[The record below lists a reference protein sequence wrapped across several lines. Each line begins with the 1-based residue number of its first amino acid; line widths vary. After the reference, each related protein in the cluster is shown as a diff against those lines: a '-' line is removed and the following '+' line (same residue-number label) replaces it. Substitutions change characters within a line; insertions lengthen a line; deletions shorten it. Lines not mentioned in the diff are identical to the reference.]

1 MVNNLKI
8 RWNESKRTVPGDSRR
23 EVKNLKSKTVDQ
35 SKVSVGHLMQPDQA
49 NIEGNVHGGE
59 VMKLMDS
66 CAGIVARRHSRRNT
80 VTAMVDELEFMEAIH
95 VGELVTCYGQLTYVG
110 KQSMEVLVTVTVEDL
125 QLSQPPKVALTAY
138 FTMVAL
144 DINGDPTA
152 VPELE
157 LRTDEE
163 RRLYEEGEKRYLRH
177 KKNRQKRKEKEK
189 AEIE

>member
-1 MVNNLKI
+1 MVNNFTN
-8 RWNESKRTVPGDSRR
+8 RWNESKRTVPIDSRK
-23 EVKNLKSKTVDQ
+23 EVKHLKSKTVDQ

-125 QLSQPPKVALTAY
+125 QLSQPPKVALTTY

-177 KKNRQKRKEKEK
+177 KRNRQKRKEKEK
-189 AEIE
+189 AEQ

>member
-1 MVNNLKI
+1 M
-8 RWNESKRTVPGDSRR
+8 
-23 EVKNLKSKTVDQ
+23 KSKTVEQ
-35 SKVSVGHLMQPDQA
+35 SRVSVGHLMQPDQA
-49 NIEGNVHGGE
+49 NLEGNVHGGE

-125 QLSQPPKVALTAY
+125 QLSEPPKLALTAF

-144 DINGDPTA
+144 DINSNPTA

-157 LRTDEE
+157 LKTDEE
-163 RRLYEEGEKRYLRH
+163 KRLYQAGEKRYLRH
-177 KKNRQKRKEKEK
+177 KKNREKRKEVEK
-189 AEIE
+189 AEK

>member
-1 MVNNLKI
+1 
-8 RWNESKRTVPGDSRR
+8 
-23 EVKNLKSKTVDQ
+23 LKSKTVDQ

-80 VTAMVDELEFMEAIH
+80 VTAMVDELEFMYPIH

-144 DINGDPTA
+144 DINGNPTA

-177 KKNRQKRKEKEK
+177 KENRQKRKEKEK
-189 AEIE
+189 AEK

>member
-1 MVNNLKI
+1 MVNNFTS
-8 RWNESKRTVPGDSRR
+8 RWNESKRTVPIDSRK
-23 EVKNLKSKTVDQ
+23 EVKHLKSKTVDQ

-177 KKNRQKRKEKEK
+177 KRNRQKRKEKEK
-189 AEIE
+189 AEQ

>member
-1 MVNNLKI
+1 M
-8 RWNESKRTVPGDSRR
+8 
-23 EVKNLKSKTVDQ
+23 KSKTVDQ

-110 KQSMEVLVTVTVEDL
+110 KQSMEVLVTVSVEDL
-125 QLSQPPKVALTAY
+125 QLSEPPKVALTAF

-144 DINGDPTA
+144 DINGNPTA

-157 LRTDEE
+157 LKTDEE
-163 RRLYEEGEKRYLRH
+163 KRLFKDGEIRYLKH
-177 KKNRQKRKEKEK
+177 KNKREKRKEGK
-189 AEIE
+189 AGK